1 MKILLIFTLCL
12 ISDGGASREVTGYS
26 GGGILIKCKYGRK
39 VTQKPKYFCKG
50 SMSVCSEQ
58 IKTGEKK
65 QWVNSGRFSL
75 FDDTKSLEFRVMI
88 RELTVQDTGT
98 YHCGVYI
105 TPGNDIK
112 TSVQLKVKED
122 LSYGGSIS
130 KTAHA
135 GEDLTVS
142 CKYPQSLTSH
152 PKFVCRRLQTAACSY
167 NTSVKESTKY
177 VKTGKISLYDDR
189 EKQIFG
195 VSIRDVIEQD
205 SGEYWCGAEV
215 PWRSDQGYK
224 VYFTRIDLIVS
235 GEFVETLRYSK
246 LMFLTLNN
254 FLLLNIHVPSFNFNT
269 YIPSIPPAS
278 PPAGFPASTV
288 ITVSVILLLLLI
300 GIIILILTLQNRH
313 KMQAGAASVG
323 RHSDQDSGN
332 KKRVCLA
339 LCDYEEMKYAE
350 SLIYTT
356 VIFYSN
362 ATSSNEAATIIND
375 EVLCDYTSVTYT
387 VVCG

>member
-12 ISDGGASREVTGYS
+12 ISDGGASNEVTGYS
-26 GGGILIKCKYGRK
+26 GGGILIKCKYDAK
-39 VTQKPKYFCKG
+39 VTQRPKYFCKD
-50 SMSVCSEQ
+50 SISVCSDQ
-58 IKTGEKK
+58 IKTGDKN

-75 FDDTKSLEFRVMI
+75 FDDTNSSEFWVMI
-88 RELTVQDTGT
+88 RELTVQDTGM
-98 YHCGVYI
+98 YYCGVDI
-105 TPGNDIK
+105 TSGTDIK
-112 TSVQLKVKED
+112 ALVNLNVKED
-122 LSYGGSIS
+122 LSYGKSIS
-130 KTAHA
+130 KIVHA
-135 GEDLTVS
+135 GEDLAVS
-142 CKYPQSLTSH
+142 CKYPESLRSH
-152 PKFVCRRLQTAACSY
+152 PKFVCRRLQTAACFY

-177 VKTGKISLYDDR
+177 AKTGKIFLYDDR
-189 EKQIFG
+189 EKQIFS
-195 VSIRDVIEQD
+195 VSIRDVNEQD

-224 VYFTRIDLIVS
+224 VYFTRIDLTVI
-235 GEFVETLRYSK
+235 
-246 LMFLTLNN
+246 
-254 FLLLNIHVPSFNFNT
+254 
-269 YIPSIPPAS
+269 
-278 PPAGFPASTV
+278 GFPASTV

-300 GIIILILTLQNRH
+300 GIIILTLQNRH
-313 KMQAGAASVG
+313 KMQAAGAASVG

>member
-235 GEFVETLRYSK
+235 
-246 LMFLTLNN
+246 
-254 FLLLNIHVPSFNFNT
+254 
-269 YIPSIPPAS
+269 AS